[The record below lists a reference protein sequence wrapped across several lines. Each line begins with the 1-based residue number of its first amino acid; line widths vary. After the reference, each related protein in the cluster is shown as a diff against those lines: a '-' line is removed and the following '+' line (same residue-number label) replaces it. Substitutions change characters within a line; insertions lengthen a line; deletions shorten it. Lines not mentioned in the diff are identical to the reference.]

1 MSSTEALNCK
11 WSKKCISCSCFAVLT
26 NWTLFIL
33 LRSWVICVSIIEE
46 EILFPRAH
54 TIIASR
60 SQENW
65 PFNILRNNVLMIQ
78 RPWNKSLHLWQFLGI
93 LAFQVTN
100 VTKYGFFFPWPHYYI
115 TIKKKK
121 VSLYSGGLWVNSYMH
136 SWTSQNDAFS
146 AVVSQSKTVTSSH
159 VCKNIIF

>member
-1 MSSTEALNCK
+1 MWRCSWFWNWWRKWWHYRTTLAVMSSTEALNCK

-121 VSLYSGGLWVNSYMH
+121 FHYILGVSE
-136 SWTSQNDAFS
+136 
-146 AVVSQSKTVTSSH
+146 
-159 VCKNIIF
+159 

>member
-1 MSSTEALNCK
+1 MWRCSWFWNWWRKWWHYRTTLAVMSSTEALNCK

-121 VSLYSGGLWVNSYMH
+121 S
-136 SWTSQNDAFS
+136 F
-146 AVVSQSKTVTSSH
+146 
-159 VCKNIIF
+159 IIFWGSLSK